1 MDRIVPIFIISH
13 GTLASSIKETAK
25 LIIEMRDDIYCL
37 ELKEEESLEDFK
49 CRLEKSILSLK
60 DSNDEIIIVSDMPLA
75 TPFNAAVMLMKKYN
89 IFHLMMTFL
98 LQKDNSY
105 MTAENLCR
113 RALEQATE
121 QTLYLNDLLKGEKNN

>member
-1 MDRIVPIFIISH
+1 
-13 GTLASSIKETAK
+13 
-25 LIIEMRDDIYCL
+25 
-37 ELKEEESLEDFK
+37 
-49 CRLEKSILSLK
+49 
-60 DSNDEIIIVSDMPLA
+60 MPLA

-89 IFHLMMTFL
+89 IFHLTGMSMQMMTFL